1 MTKEQLDA
9 IRARLDAATPGPW
22 RLESPFPAIYIAAGE
37 RDYIAEL
44 MGPWDDARWE
54 QRWKVDAE
62 LIAHAPTDLRALLD
76 EVEALQA
83 EVRKQVFGSKV
94 VFDREVVERA
104 ERAGEK

>member
-1 MTKEQLDA
+1 MTKEQLA
-9 IRARLDAATPGPW
+9 EIRARLDAATPGPW
-22 RLESPFPAIYIAAGE
+22 TIEEGSGEDERLVFVRTERGRLVRTIWMNDATFIANAPA
-37 RDYIAEL
+37 
-44 MGPWDDARWE
+44 
-54 QRWKVDAE
+54 
-62 LIAHAPTDLRALLD
+62 DLRALLD